1 MCWMCSASSQPDIP
15 WTDFSWGAAW
25 RHTLWTHDSY
35 MRHLTTI
42 GAPIPVLFS
51 VIGLR
56 LSSVMIDVLHTCDLG
71 ITCHILANVFWLMAV
86 VRSVFGGANIKAKI
100 ANLNDHL
107 KKWYQDHK
115 TEATSRISGKLTPDR
130 VRPKSGWPKL
140 RAKGAVARHLL
151 LYALAFMREF
161 GDGTTHDNM
170 VTAIVELLSSFMVC

>member
-1 MCWMCSASSQPDIP
+1 MATGGALCQVRGDWSFYKEIFGFPAWNEGGNMCWMCSASSQPDMP

-71 ITCHILANVFWLMAV
+71 ITCHRLANVFWLMAV
-86 VRSVFGGANIKAKI
+86 VRTVVGGANIKAKFKKR
-100 ANLNDHL
+100 NDHM
-107 KKWYQDHK
+107 KQ
-115 TEATSRISGKLTPDR
+115 
-130 VRPKSGWPKL
+130 
-140 RAKGAVARHLL
+140 
-151 LYALAFMREF
+151 
-161 GDGTTHDNM
+161 
-170 VTAIVELLSSFMVC
+170 